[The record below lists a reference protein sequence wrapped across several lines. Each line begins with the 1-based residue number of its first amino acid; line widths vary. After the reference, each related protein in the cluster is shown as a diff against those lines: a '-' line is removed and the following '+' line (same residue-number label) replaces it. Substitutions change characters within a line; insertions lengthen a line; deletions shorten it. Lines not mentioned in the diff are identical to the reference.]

1 MTYLDYSTF
10 PSLLYKIKKIYI
22 ELLQWLVS
30 IYLFCFVETSDR
42 QLGGGEAVYDGGV
55 RCCWDVESIMT
66 MAVILSHTQGTGAY
80 TQIITSV
87 ATDTNKQ
94 GDHWPRSTEYI
105 NPQDEMIDMQ

>member
-1 MTYLDYSTF
+1 
-10 PSLLYKIKKIYI
+10 
-22 ELLQWLVS
+22 
-30 IYLFCFVETSDR
+30 
-42 QLGGGEAVYDGGV
+42 
-55 RCCWDVESIMT
+55 MT
-66 MAVILSHTQGTGAY
+66 MAVILSRTRGTGAY